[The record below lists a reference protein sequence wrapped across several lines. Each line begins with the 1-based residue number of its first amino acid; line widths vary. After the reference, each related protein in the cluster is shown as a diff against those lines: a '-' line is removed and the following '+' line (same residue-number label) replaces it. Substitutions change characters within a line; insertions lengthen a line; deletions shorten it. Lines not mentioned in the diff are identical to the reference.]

1 MDKAHIM
8 ENIKTDIKTSLSD
21 GVRSS
26 QVPQV
31 VSFPDFPVLFFLP
44 PQENN
49 PIKQMEKNP
58 INNVKEIFFN

>member
-31 VSFPDFPVLFFLP
+31 VSFPDFPVLFFFSLKKII
-44 PQENN
+44 QLS
-49 PIKQMEKNP
+49 KWKKNP